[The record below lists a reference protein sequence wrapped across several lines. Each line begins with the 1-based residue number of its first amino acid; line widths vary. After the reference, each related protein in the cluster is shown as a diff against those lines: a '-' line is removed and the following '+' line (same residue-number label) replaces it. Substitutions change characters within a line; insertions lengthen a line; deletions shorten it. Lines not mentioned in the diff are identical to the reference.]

1 MAEITIPTIK
11 ASSVTF
17 GLERADNVLQL
28 LNGREVITAFA
39 KASWTAKLSLT
50 ILTEQE
56 GRDWSAAMSALS
68 SMENYFKMTAPG
80 YTGTVYTGTTPQ
92 VNGSSQVGTTL
103 SIKNCTA
110 SAVVFRPGEYFEVN
124 GELKIVTNTATAN
137 GSGIASVS
145 FQPALRASPSDSA
158 TVTISSPKA
167 KFRLANP
174 SAAWQIQPGK
184 FYIISI
190 DAVELVQ

>member
-28 LNGREVITAFA
+28 LNGREVITVFA
-39 KASWTAKLSLT
+39 KASWVAKVSLT

-56 GRDWSAAMSALS
+56 GKDWAGVMAALS
-68 SMENYFKMTAPG
+68 SLDNYFKMTPPG
-80 YTGTVYTGTTPQ
+80 YSGPVYTGSTPQ
-92 VNGSSQVGTTL
+92 VNGAGQLGVTM
-103 SIKNCTA
+103 SIKNCTP

-124 GELKIVTNTATAN
+124 GELKIVTATATAD

-145 FQPALRASPSDSA
+145 FQPALRAAPANSLSLVI
-158 TVTISSPKA
+158 TNPKA
-167 KFRLANP
+167 KFRMANP
-174 SAAWQIQPGK
+174 SASWQIQPGK
-184 FYIISI
+184 FYITSL
-190 DAVELVQ
+190 DVVELVQ

>member
-1 MAEITIPTIK
+1 MAEITIPAIK

-39 KASWTAKLSLT
+39 KASWAARVSLT
-50 ILTEQE
+50 ILTEQQ
-56 GRDWSAAMSALS
+56 GRDWAGALAALS
-68 SMENYFKMTAPG
+68 SMENYFRMTPPG
-80 YTGTVYTGTTPQ
+80 YTGTIYTGSTPQ
-92 VNGSSQVGTTL
+92 VNGAGQLGTTL
-103 SIKNCTA
+103 SIKNCTP

-124 GELKIVTNTATAN
+124 GELKIVTATATAN
-137 GSGIASVS
+137 GSGVASVS
-145 FQPALRASPSDSA
+145 FQPALRAAPTDSA
-158 TVTISSPKA
+158 TVTISSPKT

-174 SAAWQIQPGK
+174 SASWQIQPGK
-184 FYIISI
+184 FYIINI